1 MPIDEALCHT
11 WNGLLPA
18 HAASLRTDRFT
29 RCPFD
34 VTLLSRLFGS
44 RHPLPPAQAQRLAYW
59 RSLPSPDLRAPI
71 ETSRCVVVDVETSGL
86 NPARDRLIAIGA
98 VAVDGGQIS
107 LADTFEVI
115 LQQSAP
121 SSHANI
127 LVHGIGGTAQ
137 AAGIAPAQ
145 ALLDFLDFVG
155 AAPLIA
161 FHVYFDETAI
171 RKAMR
176 QVLDIDFKRPWLD
189 LAYLAPALHPE
200 LAERLRTLDDWAAQF
215 DIGNFARH
223 SALADAYA
231 TAQLLLVLLKE
242 SDQSGAAP
250 SFADLVKQD
259 NAQRSLLRLKP

>member
-1 MPIDEALCHT
+1 VVSTLA
-11 WNGLLPA
+11 N
-18 HAASLRTDRFT
+18 RFT
-29 RCPFD
+29 LCPFD
-34 VTLLSRLFGS
+34 VTLLTRLFGS
-44 RHPLPPAQAQRLAYW
+44 RPTLSVAHGQRLARW
-59 RSLPSPDLRAPI
+59 LALPGPNLRASI

-107 LADTFEVI
+107 LTDTFEVI
-115 LQQSAP
+115 LQQTTP

-127 LVHGIGGTAQ
+127 LLHGIGGTAQ

-161 FHVYFDETAI
+161 FHVYFDETVI

-176 QVLDIDFKRPWLD
+176 EVLDIDFKRPWLD

-231 TAQLLLVLLKE
+231 TAQLLLVLLKG
-242 SDQSGAAP
+242 SNQFAAAP

-259 NAQRSLLRLKP
+259 NAQRALLRLRP

>member
-1 MPIDEALCHT
+1 MPASAAFLQL
-11 WNGLLPA
+11 GLPLGLHPV
-18 HAASLRTDRFT
+18 
-29 RCPFD
+29 D

-44 RHPLPPAQAQRLAYW
+44 RPPLAPAQAQRLARW
-59 RSLPSPDLRAPI
+59 RSLSSPDLHVAL

-107 LADTFEVI
+107 LTDTFEVI
-115 LQQSAP
+115 LQQPTP
-121 SSHANI
+121 SSYANI

-137 AAGIAPAQ
+137 AAGIEPVQ

-155 AAPLIA
+155 AAPLVA
-161 FHVYFDETAI
+161 FHTFFDETAI
-171 RKAMR
+171 RRAM
-176 QVLDIDFKRPWLD
+176 QQHLGVDFKRPWLD

-200 LAERLRTLDDWAAQF
+200 LAQRLKSLDDWAAQF

-231 TAQLLLVLLKE
+231 TAQLLLVLMNRSKP
-242 SDQSGAAP
+242 STDAP
-250 SFADLVKQD
+250 SFANLLKQEKT
-259 NAQRSLLRLKP
+259 QRALLRLKE